1 MSLADQAAIEAK
13 TSTAMTASQRRRDT
27 SPFQGS
33 FAVGGMSKRVADI
46 VIAGIV
52 LFVLSPLFV
61 LTALL
66 VRCLGPGPVFFGHER
81 IGCGGRTFRC
91 LKFRTMRRDA
101 EQVLRSVL
109 EADPALA
116 REWHETRK
124 LRCDPRIT
132 RIGRV
137 LREYS
142 LDELPQL
149 INVIR
154 GEMSLV
160 GPRPVVAAELA
171 RYGQRAAHY
180 LSARPGI
187 TGLWQI
193 SGRSDTSY
201 TQRVELDSRYVR
213 EWSFAND
220 VTILVRTIPAVLSS
234 RGSY

>member
-1 MSLADQAAIEAK
+1 
-13 TSTAMTASQRRRDT
+13 
-27 SPFQGS
+27 
-33 FAVGGMSKRVADI
+33 VGGLSKRAADI
-46 VIAGIV
+46 VIASIV
-52 LFVLSPLFV
+52 LFALSPLFV
-61 LTALL
+61 FTALL
-66 VRCLGPGPVFFGHER
+66 VRCSGPGPILFGHER
-81 IGCGGRTFRC
+81 IGCGGRAFRC

-101 EQVLRSVL
+101 EQVLRLVL
-109 EADPALA
+109 DADPVLA
-116 REWHETRK
+116 REWRDTRK
-124 LRCDPRIT
+124 LRHDPRIT

-160 GPRPVVAAELA
+160 GPRPVVSSELA

-187 TGLWQI
+187 TGLWQV

-201 TQRVELDSRYVR
+201 ERRVDLDTRYVR

-220 VTILVRTIPAVLSS
+220 
-234 RGSY
+234 

>member
-1 MSLADQAAIEAK
+1 MSLADQAAIEAE
-13 TSTAMTASQRRRDT
+13 TSTAMSAAQRQRDM

-33 FAVGGMSKRVADI
+33 FVVGGLSKRVADI

-61 LTALL
+61 FTALL
-66 VRCLGPGPVFFGHER
+66 VRCSSPGPIFFGHER

-116 REWHETRK
+116 REWNETRK
-124 LRCDPRIT
+124 LRNDLRIT

-149 INVIR
+149 INVMR

-160 GPRPVVAAELA
+160 GPRPVVSAELA
-171 RYGQRAAHY
+171 RYGHRAAHY

-187 TGLWQI
+187 TGLWQV

-201 TQRVELDSRYVR
+201 ARRVALDTRYVR
-213 EWSFAND
+213 EWSLAND
-220 VTILVRTIPAVLSS
+220 LAILVRTIPAVLGS